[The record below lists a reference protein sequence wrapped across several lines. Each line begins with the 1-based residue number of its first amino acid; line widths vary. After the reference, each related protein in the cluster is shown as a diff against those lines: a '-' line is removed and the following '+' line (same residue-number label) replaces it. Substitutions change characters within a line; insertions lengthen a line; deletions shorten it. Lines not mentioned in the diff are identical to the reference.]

1 MICIMLI
8 NFKMGTWLAKIKV
21 EGGLSELK
29 QSFFNEAH
37 YIYNFFLFSC
47 LVKYDKNTSLY
58 FNLVPLF
65 FCGTIFLINHMTIE
79 LMVLKNFLGFLGI
92 AMFLHHVQF
101 DDFLTIGT
109 HSSM

>member
-1 MICIMLI
+1 
-8 NFKMGTWLAKIKV
+8 
-21 EGGLSELK
+21 
-29 QSFFNEAH
+29 
-37 YIYNFFLFSC
+37 
-47 LVKYDKNTSLY
+47 
-58 FNLVPLF
+58 
-65 FCGTIFLINHMTIE
+65 MTIE